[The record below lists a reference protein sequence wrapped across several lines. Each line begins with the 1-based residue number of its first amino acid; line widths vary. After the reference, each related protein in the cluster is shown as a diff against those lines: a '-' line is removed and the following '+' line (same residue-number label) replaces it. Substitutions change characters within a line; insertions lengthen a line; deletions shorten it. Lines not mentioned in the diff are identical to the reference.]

1 LRVDIVIPAHNE
13 EHRLARTLQA
23 YRQDLP
29 DPDTRF
35 IVAMDACTDGTD
47 AVVRE
52 HAAVDGRV
60 SGVHFPKLGKGGVIS
75 ESFRRS
81 DADLV
86 GFVDADGATP
96 PAEFQRLVDA
106 AQAGGAHGAIASRR
120 HSAAVLPVV
129 RPLRRRVAS
138 RGFALGVRMLTG
150 LRYADTQCGAKVM
163 HRHAAHASLDRVR
176 TTDLSFDV
184 DLLLAAEDLG
194 YRMVEV
200 PTVWIDRDGSRVDA
214 LRDTRRMGGSLL
226 KLWARRR
233 MAACRP
239 KARRPTGRRPR
250 ADDVRRPKARRP
262 RGRRPRPAVPTPEA
276 AHA

>member
-1 LRVDIVIPAHNE
+1 MRVDIVIPAHNE
-13 EHRLARTLQA
+13 EHRIARTLLA
-23 YRQDLP
+23 YRQDLA
-29 DPDTRF
+29 DPDLRF

-52 HAAVDGRV
+52 HAAADDRV
-60 SGVHFPKLGKGGVIS
+60 RGVHYAKLGKGGVIR
-75 ESFRRS
+75 ESFRDS

-96 PAEFQRLVDA
+96 PAEFMRLVHA
-106 AQAGGAHGAIASRR
+106 AQSEDADGAIASRR
-120 HSAAVLPVV
+120 HAAAVLPVT
-129 RPLRRRVAS
+129 RPLKRRVAS

-184 DLLLAAEDLG
+184 DLLLAADDLG

-200 PTVWIDRDGSRVDA
+200 PTVWIDREGSRVDA

-233 MAACRP
+233 IAASP
-239 KARRPTGRRPR
+239 VPFTTPVAAR
-250 ADDVRRPKARRP
+250 A
-262 RGRRPRPAVPTPEA
+262 
-276 AHA
+276 